1 MIEKLLGLSDKS
13 ILKKSTYYA
22 YLFGAIMGVVAI
34 VFAIGG
40 LIFRLSDIYK
50 GMLLAQQS
58 NIAYLESL
66 SKEMHDSRL
75 LNISELYA
83 INLNAITELSSDYI
97 WLLVFIGFIL
107 ISNFI
112 LFKKLRNRLLSI
124 EKGDLV
130 WKN

>member
-34 VFAIGG
+34 VSAMGS
-40 LIFRLSDIYK
+40 LIFRLSDTYK
-50 GMLLAQQS
+50 GMVLAQQS
-58 NIAYLESL
+58 NIEYLKSL
-66 SKEMHDSRL
+66 SQEIQDPKL

-83 INLNAITELSSDYI
+83 INLNAITELASDDI

-112 LFKKLRNRLLSI
+112 LFKKLKNRLLDI
-124 EKGDLV
+124 EK
-130 WKN
+130 